1 MSPEKSKHIQLR
13 HMREKNCLVNP
24 LWQKIPFETERC
36 MESLCVNLHEGKQ
49 LNVGSNIIKISFK
62 IAFYRLIFKRIFFE
76 DYAMHIRWLKNHA
89 GMNESDLNGF

>member
-1 MSPEKSKHIQLR
+1 MSPEKRKHIQPR

-49 LNVGSNIIKISFK
+49 LNVGSNIIKISF
-62 IAFYRLIFKRIFFE
+62 YRVIFKKFFE
-76 DYAMHIRWLKNHA
+76 DYAITYQEDTMI
-89 GMNESDLNGF
+89 